1 MEINIKDKLKNLS
14 GEKIKGSLMH
24 DFGIGRI
31 VIIII
36 CGVVILAGSLFD
48 GGSVVKESDSGKNT
62 ENENILSEDDALDI
76 MNKYA
81 KQQEI
86 KLKTM
91 LESMDGVGEVKVMVT
106 LASSE
111 EKVALKDTETG
122 ENKGKDTDSVSK
134 KSESVLIKNNG
145 DENPYVVSV
154 TAPKIAGVAVV
165 CEGADGGKKDSEI
178 IEMIGSLFDIESHKI
193 KITRMTA

>member
-1 MEINIKDKLKNLS
+1 MSKSSRKNGIVITALALMIIAAGYLNFTGQKITTNGISAKTTVVPETVKDTTVDISAEDEQASDSDAKEEKSASSKDDASSEDGYELADS
-14 GEKIKGSLMH
+14 GE
-24 DFGIGRI
+24 
-31 VIIII
+31 VQ
-36 CGVVILAGSLFD
+36 A
-48 GGSVVKESDSGKNT
+48 
-62 ENENILSEDDALDI
+62 
-76 MNKYA
+76 
-81 KQQEI
+81 
-86 KLKTM
+86 
-91 LESMDGVGEVKVMVT
+91 
-106 LASSE
+106 SE

-178 IEMIGSLFDIESHKI
+178 IEMIGALFDIESHKI